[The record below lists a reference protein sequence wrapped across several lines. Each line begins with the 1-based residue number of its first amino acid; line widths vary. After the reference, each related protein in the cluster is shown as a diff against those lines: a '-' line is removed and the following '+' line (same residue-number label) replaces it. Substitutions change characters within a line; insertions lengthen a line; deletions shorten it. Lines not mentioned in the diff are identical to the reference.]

1 MGWAGHVASKGDNFI
16 RGWRKLTESDRM
28 EHLGICRW
36 VENTETNIREII
48 VG

>member
-16 RGWRKLTESDRM
+16 RGLSGSDRM
-28 EHLGICRW
+28 KHLGICRW